1 MIDRNYLPF
10 KAAREYQDRGMMKWM
25 GFFLSE
31 HTASLYDDR
40 NKVDM
45 SSELSNTEKL
55 ILIGQLYAAQLEV
68 IFTVRVKKKKV
79 MHIGKVTELS
89 RKEITIK
96 IADTGKG
103 ISQADQEKIF
113 DRFYKADQSRSTPGT
128 GLGLTISQRI
138 VGLHGGTITVESAPE
153 KGSSFFV
160 RLPQ

>member
-55 ILIGQLYAAQLEV
+55 ILIGQLYAAQLEG
-68 IFTVRVKKKKV
+68 IFTVRVKKKK
-79 MHIGKVTELS
+79 S
-89 RKEITIK
+89 YAYRK
-96 IADTGKG
+96 
-103 ISQADQEKIF
+103 S
-113 DRFYKADQSRSTPGT
+113 DRVKAKRNYNKNS
-128 GLGLTISQRI
+128 
-138 VGLHGGTITVESAPE
+138 
-153 KGSSFFV
+153 
-160 RLPQ
+160 

>member
-1 MIDRNYLPF
+1 
-10 KAAREYQDRGMMKWM
+10 M

-96 IADTGKG
+96 IADTYQLLQIIDILS
-103 ISQADQEKIF
+103 ISISEDF
-113 DRFYKADQSRSTPGT
+113 DD
-128 GLGLTISQRI
+128 
-138 VGLHGGTITVESAPE
+138 E
-153 KGSSFFV
+153 
-160 RLPQ
+160 

>member
-1 MIDRNYLPF
+1 MIDRSYLPF

-96 IADTGKG
+96 IADTYQLLQIIDILS
-103 ISQADQEKIF
+103 ISISSSIQLPLLSLFRIF
-113 DRFYKADQSRSTPGT
+113 KNVDNEPVHAICQNCSN
-128 GLGLTISQRI
+128 
-138 VGLHGGTITVESAPE
+138 
-153 KGSSFFV
+153 
-160 RLPQ
+160 

>member
-1 MIDRNYLPF
+1 MIDRSYLPF

-31 HTASLYDDR
+31 HTSSLYDDR

-55 ILIGQLYAAQLEV
+55 ILIGQLYAAQLEG

-96 IADTGKG
+96 IADTYQLLQIIDILS
-103 ISQADQEKIF
+103 ISISEDF
-113 DRFYKADQSRSTPGT
+113 DD
-128 GLGLTISQRI
+128 
-138 VGLHGGTITVESAPE
+138 E
-153 KGSSFFV
+153 
-160 RLPQ
+160 